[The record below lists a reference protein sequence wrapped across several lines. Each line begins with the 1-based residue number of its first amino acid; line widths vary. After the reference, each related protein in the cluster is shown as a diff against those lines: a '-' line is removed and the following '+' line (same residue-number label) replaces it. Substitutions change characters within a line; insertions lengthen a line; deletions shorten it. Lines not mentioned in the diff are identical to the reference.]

1 VPAAHMLLDAV
12 LFKTRPKGQTEQVEE
27 PAEEKLLAGQG
38 IHAEA
43 FLDEKEFGG
52 H

>member
-1 VPAAHMLLDAV
+1 MLPDAV
-12 LFKTRPKGQTEQVEE
+12 LFNTRPKGQTEQIEE
-27 PAEEKLLAGQG
+27 PADEKLLAGQG
-38 IHAEA
+38 MHADA